1 MRKVWYAT
9 RRLVKGS
16 AIEGYLRRLGDRAQP
31 SRGDPRPVGKPAGP
45 VPGRLLHQRPGDQRP
60 WPADRPCRHRGRGFG
75 TRSPGRRRRGAVPQS
90 GMAGPSPRRVRAV
103 RARHPPDHMG
113 GRRGLGSAS
122 LGAASPMR
130 RAQAGRLGCSG
141 AGRPAGL
148 TPAAGGARRR
158 SQCPSRP
165 RPGRGRTTQNP
176 PNNQESQ
183 CVHHHHHDDSATQQP
198 SWSPQ
203 VTEKLHPTRDEDV
216 RATLA
221 LGQTFV
227 HAG

>member
-1 MRKVWYAT
+1 
-9 RRLVKGS
+9 
-16 AIEGYLRRLGDRAQP
+16 
-31 SRGDPRPVGKPAGP
+31 
-45 VPGRLLHQRPGDQRP
+45 
-60 WPADRPCRHRGRGFG
+60 
-75 TRSPGRRRRGAVPQS
+75 
-90 GMAGPSPRRVRAV
+90 
-103 RARHPPDHMG
+103 
-113 GRRGLGSAS
+113 
-122 LGAASPMR
+122 MR
-130 RAQAGRLGCSG
+130 RAKPVGWGVAGPGDL
-141 AGRPAGL
+141 PASHQQLVAQDGDL
-148 TPAAGGARRR
+148 SVLRV
-158 SQCPSRP
+158 
-165 RPGRGRTTQNP
+165 RGRAEAEQTQNP